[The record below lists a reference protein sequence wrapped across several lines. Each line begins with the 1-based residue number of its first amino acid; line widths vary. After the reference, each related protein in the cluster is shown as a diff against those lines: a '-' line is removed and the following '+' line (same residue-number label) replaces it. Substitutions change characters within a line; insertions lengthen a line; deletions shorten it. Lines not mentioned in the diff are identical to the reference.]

1 MTASARAACTRQ
13 QLLLAARDA
22 FAERG
27 YRGTTVAEI
36 VARAATARGTF
47 YLYFRN
53 KEDVFAQVMA
63 ENCEEL
69 LRATGGDYSHDD
81 RRAAVE
87 AATRDYLRAF
97 ARRRGI
103 WRAMLEGFGASPAV
117 ESQWFALRERFVARI
132 ARNLERGQAAG
143 QVRPDVDTV
152 ATAEALAAMT
162 EWLACVEF
170 VVRDQPDHGERYE
183 RTVDTLTAIWFLSTA
198 L

>member
-1 MTASARAACTRQ
+1 MTASARAASTRQ
-13 QLLLAARDA
+13 QLLQAARDA
-22 FAERG
+22 FEERG
-27 YRGTTVAEI
+27 YRAATVAEI
-36 VARAATARGTF
+36 VARADTARGTF

-69 LRATGGDYSHDD
+69 LAATRGPYEQQD
-81 RRAAVE
+81 RRSAVE

-97 ARRRGI
+97 ARHRGI
-103 WRAMLEGFGASPAV
+103 WRAMLEGFGASAAV
-117 ESQWFALRERFVARI
+117 ERNWFVLRERFVQRI
-132 ARNLERGQAAG
+132 AVNLTRGQEAG
-143 QVRPDVDTV
+143 DVRRDVDPQ

-162 EWLACVEF
+162 EWLACIEF

-183 RTVDTLTAIWFLSTA
+183 RTVQALTAIWFVGTA